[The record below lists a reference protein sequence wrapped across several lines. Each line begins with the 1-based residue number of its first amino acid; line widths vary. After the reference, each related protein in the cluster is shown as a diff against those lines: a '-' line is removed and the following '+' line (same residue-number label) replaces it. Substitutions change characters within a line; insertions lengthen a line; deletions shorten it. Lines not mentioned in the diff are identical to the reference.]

1 MEDPAELE
9 TSILIKL
16 SQHMGKN
23 ASCAEN
29 AIIEEST
36 FFFFFK
42 LLIQNTSLPSSLC
55 FLLLCCTLIHTLI
68 SFYRKKKGL
77 ALGVGLLF
85 GRNSGRKFNGV
96 RTNWDIG
103 TSLMEPVF

>member
-16 SQHMGKN
+16 SQHMGKK
-23 ASCAEN
+23 ASCVEN
-29 AIIEEST
+29 AIIDEST

-68 SFYRKKKGL
+68 SFYREKKKGL
-77 ALGVGLLF
+77 ALGLGLLF
-85 GRNSGRKFNGV
+85 GEIQEEN
-96 RTNWDIG
+96 
-103 TSLMEPVF
+103 LMV